1 MNVPSSFVR
10 VGADVIRIDRLRGSL
25 EPAFLT
31 KTFTQRELDAG
42 SSRDDS
48 AAYLAKVFCGKEA
61 VFKCLGMSAD
71 ALRSWKEIEVVDG
84 ELGRPLVRLHGESAA
99 LAGSLGC
106 GPVELS
112 LSYDTDYAV
121 AVAAVLG
128 GVVP

>member
-1 MNVPSSFVR
+1 MNAPDSFVR
-10 VGADVIRIDRLRGSL
+10 VGVDVLRIDRMRVQS
-25 EPAFLT
+25 EPAVLA
-31 KTFTQRELDAG
+31 KMFTQRELDAG

-71 ALRSWKEIEVVDG
+71 RLRSWTEIEVFDG
-84 ELGRPLVRLHGESAA
+84 ELGRPAVCLHGEPAA
-99 LAGSLGC
+99 LAEVLGC
-106 GPVELS
+106 GSVDLS

-128 GVVP
+128 RVAS